1 MSTRTQCSDEEEE
14 FSEWVEGV
22 KEKLLSLELQT
33 QVQALEEA
41 QTPARRYWMSGMV
54 PYIVSEKK
62 SGYMLYTLTRETLNF
77 IDE

>member
-1 MSTRTQCSDEEEE
+1 MSTRTQCADEEEE
-14 FSEWVEGV
+14 SSEWVEGV

-41 QTPARRYWMSGMV
+41 QTPACRYWMSGTV

-62 SGYMLYTLTRETLNF
+62 SGYMLYTLARETLNF
-77 IDE
+77 IHE